1 MSEIN
6 KKYIF
11 PRVAEMEEIPI
22 KNNNFSDLLKRI
34 YLSNQK
40 KMKQ

>member
-11 PRVAEMEEIPI
+11 PRVEMEEIPI

-40 KMKQ
+40 KIKQ